1 MLKATKKS
9 VGNNFVSTFSIFP
22 FILDADKKQQGFQP
36 DEKSIRVIGFVAKE
50 KMPKN
55 KILSDGNMVFF
66 PTEGNPVS
74 SVCLLLRFAKKIPGG
89 NS

>member
-1 MLKATKKS
+1 MNVWNRT
-9 VGNNFVSTFSIFP
+9 
-22 FILDADKKQQGFQP
+22 DKKQQGFQP

-74 SVCLLLRFAKKIPGG
+74 RVCSFLRFAKKIPGG